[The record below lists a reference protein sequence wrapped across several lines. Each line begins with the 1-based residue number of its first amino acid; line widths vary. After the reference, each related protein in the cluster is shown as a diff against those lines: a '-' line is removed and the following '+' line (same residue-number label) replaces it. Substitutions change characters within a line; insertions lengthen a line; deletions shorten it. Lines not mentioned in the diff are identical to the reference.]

1 MIQENITNKFI
12 RTFRRLEFHNQDI
25 KITAIPYE
33 VSEYLEMN
41 VKDKEHMLNNPIL
54 EDTAI
59 AIYNYSNGL
68 EK

>member
-1 MIQENITNKFI
+1 M
-12 RTFRRLEFHNQDI
+12 EFHNQDI

-33 VSEYLEMN
+33 VSEYLEVN

-54 EDTAI
+54 EDIAI